1 MLREQL
7 KFFLRLKGL
16 FSDKSFD
23 MKNLKLD
30 MTRNNVICGDCKDW
44 LTYVPDNSVDLIYI
58 DPPFFSNKT
67 YEIVWGNGFELRSFG
82 DRWKGGINHYIGWM
96 RDKIIEAHR
105 ILKPTGS
112 IVLHCDYHANHHLR
126 LLLDDI
132 FGEKNFQNEI
142 VWHYKTSSGACSKN
156 LIKNHDLLYH
166 YSKNKKS
173 KTTFNQVKETWP
185 YNTLKKWQ
193 TDKKGIYRMNGKKKY
208 YIDPEGKKIDDVL
221 YFTLSSRSKERIG
234 YRTQKPESLIERV
247 LKLFSNKNDIV
258 LDFFGGGGTTAKVAF
273 DLNRRF
279 ITGDIS
285 PVAVRVIKDRLNK
298 AGCNNYIDC
307 NPYLTEPEWRLINGH
322 VFAEKVCEYMG
333 WIVNPKKSG
342 DGGIDGWSDDRKKIP
357 IQIKNSKVNVGV
369 VRDLAGVCNAY
380 YKHGIVVGWSFST
393 GCYEFVSALERKSKI
408 KIELKEA
415 GNIVQ
420 PIGYIDKASW
430 QKLYAE
436 RIKEAKKQPQF
447 IDDNLGKTLKSA

>member
-1 MLREQL
+1 
-7 KFFLRLKGL
+7 
-16 FSDKSFD
+16 
-23 MKNLKLD
+23 
-30 MTRNNVICGDCKDW
+30 MTRNNIICGDCKDW
-44 LTYVPDNSVDLIYI
+44 LPYVPDNSVDLIYI

-105 ILKPTGS
+105 VLKPTGS
-112 IVLHCDYHANHHLR
+112 IVLHCDHHANHHLR
-126 LLLDDI
+126 ILLDEL
-132 FGEKNFQNEI
+132 FGDKNFVNEI
-142 VWHYKTSSGACSKN
+142 VWYYKRWTAASKS
-156 LIKNHDLLYH
+156 LQKMHDNIFC
-166 YSKNKKS
+166 YSKSNKYK
-173 KTTFNQVKETWP
+173 FNPVYKDPTEGQLRKHKKGWDRNSVVIKGKRQPQLIIYDEKKVSSAIKKG
-185 YNTLKKWQ
+185 TLKEDDFARVVKPKL
-193 TDKKGIYRMNGKKKY
+193 TKSL
-208 YIDPEGKKIDDVL
+208 EDDVWQISFL
-221 YFTLSSRSKERIG
+221 NSQSKERIG
-234 YRTQKPESLIERV
+234 YRTQKPEAL
-247 LKLFSNKNDIV
+247 LKKFITIFSNKGDIV
-258 LDFFGGGGTTAKVAF
+258 LDFFGGGGTTAKVAY

-298 AGCNNYIDC
+298 AGCKNYIDC
-307 NPYLTEPEWRLINGH
+307 NPYLTEPEWRLIDGH

-333 WIVNPKKSG
+333 WVVNPKKSG
-342 DGGIDGWSDDRKKIP
+342 DGGIDGWADDRKRIP
-357 IQIKNSKVNVGV
+357 IQIKNSKVNVSV
-369 VRDLAGVCNAY
+369 VRDLAGVCNAS
-380 YKHGIVVGWSFST
+380 YKQGIVVGWSFST

-420 PIGYIDKASW
+420 PIGYIEKVLW

-447 IDDNLGKTLKSA
+447 IDDRLGKKLKTA